1 MNRFFVTR
9 LLGIWFVILLLMGVD
24 VFGVQ
29 VSADAFN
36 SHITED
42 PTRILQKYL
51 SLDQKGVRLNVA
63 SFEVMDPYIVWQDEP
78 AWGHVVVVAS
88 FQIESDTTK
97 WEIIDGL
104 DAKIPVTFDVLGTMH
119 WESVTFVPDSHQETH
134 WFHIKAVYDRWQIA
148 GPVLP
153 PHVGRR
159 RLVDFVR
166 WTELNEPDVKKK
178 AWLASLRKQ
187 LKNAK
192 K

>member
-1 MNRFFVTR
+1 M
-9 LLGIWFVILLLMGVD
+9 
-24 VFGVQ
+24 Q
-29 VSADAFN
+29 VPVGAFN

-51 SLDQKGVRLNVA
+51 SLDQKGVRLNAA
-63 SFEVMDPYIVWQDEP
+63 SFEVLDPYIMWQDEP
-78 AWGHVVVVAS
+78 AWGHVVVIAD
-88 FQIESDTTK
+88 FQIEPDVTK
-97 WEIIDGL
+97 WEIIDDL
-104 DAKIPVTFDVLGTMH
+104 EAKIPVTFEVLGTMH

-134 WFHIKAVYDRWQIA
+134 WFHIKAMYDRWQIA
-148 GPVLP
+148 GPILP

-178 AWLASLRKQ
+178 TWLASLQKQ
-187 LKNAK
+187 LNAK

>member
-9 LLGIWFVILLLMGVD
+9 LLGVWFVILLLMGVG
-24 VFGVQ
+24 VFGLQ
-29 VSADAFN
+29 VPAGAFN

-78 AWGHVVVVAS
+78 AWGHVVVIAN
-88 FQIESDTTK
+88 FQIESDATK

-148 GPVLP
+148 GPILP

-178 AWLASLRKQ
+178 TWLASLQKQ
-187 LKNAK
+187 LNAK

>member
-1 MNRFFVTR
+1 MNRFFVKR
-9 LLGIWFVILLLMGVD
+9 IFGVCSAILLLIGVGVLC
-24 VFGVQ
+24 VF
-29 VSADAFN
+29 VSVGAFN

-51 SLDQKGVRLNVA
+51 SLDQKGVRLNAA
-63 SFEVMDPYIVWQDEP
+63 SFEVLDPYILWQDEP
-78 AWGHVVVVAS
+78 AWGHVVVIAD
-88 FQIESDTTK
+88 FQIEPDVTK
-97 WEIIDGL
+97 WEVIDTL
-104 DAKIPVTFDVLGTMH
+104 DAKIPVTFEVLGTMH
-119 WESVTFVPDSHQETH
+119 WESVTFVSDSHQESH
-134 WFHIKAVYDRWQIA
+134 WFHIKAVYDRWQIV

-178 AWLASLRKQ
+178 AWLASLQKQ
-187 LKNAK
+187 LNAK